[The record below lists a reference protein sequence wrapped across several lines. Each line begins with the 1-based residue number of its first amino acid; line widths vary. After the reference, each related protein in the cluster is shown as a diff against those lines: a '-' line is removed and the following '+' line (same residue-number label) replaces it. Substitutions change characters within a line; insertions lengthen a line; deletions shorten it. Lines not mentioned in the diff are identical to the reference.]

1 MLRRRTGRPVAS
13 AGTHPAPRV
22 HPRAISV
29 AHRHGLTLD
38 PAVTAHVDDVVGSDD
53 LVIAVCDNAHENLAG
68 RVRLHWSVPDPAPA
82 DTDAAF
88 EAAFADIAA
97 RVDRLAP
104 ALRTMESSHD

>member
-1 MLRRRTGRPVAS
+1 
-13 AGTHPAPRV
+13 V

-38 PAVTAHVDDVVGSDD
+38 PAATAHVDDVLGNDD

-104 ALRTMESSHD
+104 ALRTTESSHD